1 MPGDGFLFYFVLKEP
16 FMQKQQIPIHAAID
30 IGSNTIH
37 LVVARCKARDL
48 DILADEVELVRIGES
63 VTETGEISQQKKQ
76 ATIHTLRH
84 YKSLAEE
91 HGADQILVV
100 ATEAIRQA
108 RNSSAFLEDVER
120 ETGLRIHLISGTV
133 EATLTFNG
141 ATYEEL
147 RQPDPPAQLAVM
159 DLGGGSTELVTAKNM
174 RITWRTSI
182 QIGSGWLHDRYL
194 PSDPPT
200 PGELGAAHAFLQAY
214 FQGMSMKFQPPRLIL
229 TGGSANSLLLLAQQA
244 FQLDSSSYRLTY
256 YDLMRCVG
264 LLTALTAEEISRRY
278 QQPIA
283 RARILPAGALIIR
296 EMMSRLRLS
305 EIAISPHGIRE
316 GALLAYA
323 RYGEHWLEQVNEE
336 YSKTKQAEVAD
347 TGDTAH
353 TAVVEET
360 LAGEETIAGE
370 ETFTEAGQR
379 MLGER
384 VEKLLEWPDEVLK
397 NEDIEAIH
405 KMRVASRRLRATLDA
420 FEPCCRPRQFKNTY
434 RHVKEMADILGTA
447 RDTDVMLEGLH
458 HQSKHV
464 PVEEQAGMQW
474 LIDRLSEYRRQGQQE
489 LEAYFEKLD
498 EAALRQQVESC
509 MQKGGTHNGKG

>member
-1 MPGDGFLFYFVLKEP
+1 
-16 FMQKQQIPIHAAID
+16 MQKQHLPIHAAID

-37 LVVARCKARDL
+37 LVVARCKTRDL

-63 VTETGEISQQKKQ
+63 VTETGEISQQKQQ
-76 ATIHTLRH
+76 ATIDTLRH
-84 YKSLAEE
+84 YKSLAKE
-91 HGADQILVV
+91 HRADQILVV

-200 PGELGAAHAFLQAY
+200 PGELSVAHAFLQAY
-214 FQGMSMKFQPPRLIL
+214 FQGMSMKFQPPRLIV

-256 YDLMRCVG
+256 YDLMRCEG
-264 LLTALTAEEISRRY
+264 LLTALTAQEISRRY

-283 RARILPAGALIIR
+283 RARILPAGALIMR

-323 RYGEHWLEQVNEE
+323 RYGEHWLERVNEE
-336 YSKTKQAEVAD
+336 YSTTKQAEVAD
-347 TGDTAH
+347 IVDTSH

-360 LAGEETIAGE
+360 FAK
-370 ETFTEAGQR
+370 AGQR

-420 FEPCCRPRQFKNTY
+420 FEPCCRPRQFKNAY

-458 HQSKHV
+458 RQSKHV
-464 PVEEQAGMQW
+464 PAEEQAGMQW
-474 LIDRLSEYRRQGQQE
+474 LIDRLSEYRQQRQQE

-509 MQKGGTHNGKG
+509 MQKGATHNGKG

>member
-1 MPGDGFLFYFVLKEP
+1 
-16 FMQKQQIPIHAAID
+16 MQKQHLPIHAAID

-37 LVVARCKARDL
+37 LVVARCKTRDL

-63 VTETGEISQQKKQ
+63 VTETGEISRQKQQ
-76 ATIHTLRH
+76 ATIDTLRH
-84 YKSLAEE
+84 YKSLAKE
-91 HGADQILVV
+91 HRADQILVV

-200 PGELGAAHAFLQAY
+200 PGEMSVAGAFLQAY
-214 FQGMSMKFQPPRLIL
+214 FQGMSMKFQPSRLIV

-256 YDLMRCVG
+256 YDLMRCEG

-283 RARILPAGALIIR
+283 RARILPAGALILR

-323 RYGEHWLEQVNEE
+323 RYGEHWLKRVNEE
-336 YSKTKQAEVAD
+336 YSTTKQAEVVD

-353 TAVVEET
+353 IAVAEET
-360 LAGEETIAGE
+360 LAGEKTLVSEETFVGE
-370 ETFTEAGQR
+370 ETFAKAGQR

-420 FEPCCRPRQFKNTY
+420 FEPCCRPRQFKNAY
-434 RHVKEMADILGTA
+434 RHVKDMADLLGTA

-458 HQSKHV
+458 RQSKHV
-464 PVEEQAGMQW
+464 PAEEQAGMQW
-474 LIDRLSEYRRQGQQE
+474 LIDRLSEYRQQRQQE

-509 MQKGGTHNGKG
+509 MQKGATHNGKG